1 MEDLEDLDIDF
12 DRWVE
17 LLQRTAQG
25 NNWKALHPR
34 FNTDNSYYREMK
46 NYIDYVL
53 SKDDLTLDEKKVKDS
68 INRNIGVWKAFCESA
83 SINFM
88 KQYLIDPQVRPTEY
102 DVKQFQELYI
112 RSAKQ
117 DTFKSSPDEA
127 NWDLIYLMAD
137 FHKISVEK
145 GISLDKA
152 FGLDNPVGHPVNNP
166 YEVPDYIENMVWEMI
181 SYDIGQAEAIRN
193 EIGNPKTLN
202 HSEEHYKN
210 MMGRYKW
217 TALNDFLYERYING
231 DKTLTK
237 DEVRRISTNWE
248 KIKMPETL
256 EIYTDFIQMGI
267 GRLGGKGKSI
277 KVKSEVIKTNKNLH

>member
-1 MEDLEDLDIDF
+1 MEDIHISF
-12 DRWVE
+12 NRWVE

-46 NYIDYVL
+46 NYIDCVSL
-53 SKDDLTLDEKKVKDS
+53 SSSDTDEQKVKDS
-68 INRNIGVWKAFCESA
+68 INRNIGVWKAFRETA

-88 KQYLIDPQVRPTEY
+88 NQYLIDPKMRPTKY
-102 DVKQFQELYI
+102 DIKQFQELFV

-117 DTFKSSPDEA
+117 DTFKSLPDEA
-127 NWDLIYLMAD
+127 NWDLIYLMAE
-137 FHKISVEK
+137 FHKISIDK

-152 FGLDNPVGHPVNNP
+152 FGLEAPVGHPVNNP
-166 YEVPDYIENMVWEMI
+166 YEVPDYIENMVWRMI
-181 SYDIGQAEAIRN
+181 SYDIGQAEAIRD
-193 EIGNPKTLN
+193 EIDNPKTLN
-202 HSEEHYKN
+202 HSEEHYKK
-210 MMGRYKW
+210 MMARHKW

-267 GRLGGKGKSI
+267 GRLGGKGGSI
-277 KVKSEVIKTNKNLH
+277 KVKSEVIKANKNLH